1 MVCTFFGHKD
11 TPKEIEPTLRST
23 LIDLIENKNVNVF
36 YVGNNGN
43 FDTMVR
49 RQLEDLSHTYPITY
63 NVVLAYL
70 PTEKNKY
77 DNLTNTIYPEGLE
90 TVPKRFAI
98 SWRNKWMIQQ
108 SDIVVTYVTHSFG
121 GAVQF
126 KVLAERHGK
135 TIINLSVAL
144 EYYEIFLR
152 VTLYQSI

>member
-11 TPKEIEPTLRST
+11 APKEIEPTLRST

-49 RQLEDLSHTYPITY
+49 RQLEDLSQTYPITY
-63 NVVLAYL
+63 SVVLAYL

-77 DNLTNTIYPEGLE
+77 DNLTNTTYPEGLE

-108 SDIVVTYVTHSFG
+108 SDIVVTYVTHNFS
-121 GAVQF
+121 GAAQF
-126 KVLAERHGK
+126 KEMAESQGK
-135 TIINLSVAL
+135 TIINLLGVL
-144 EYYEIFLR
+144 
-152 VTLYQSI
+152 

>member
-11 TPKEIEPTLRST
+11 TPKNIEPTLRST
-23 LIDLIENKNVNVF
+23 LIDLIENKNVTVF

-43 FDTMVR
+43 FDTIVR

-70 PTEKNKY
+70 PTKQNEY
-77 DNLTNTIYPEGLE
+77 DDYTNTILPDGVE

-108 SDIVVTYVTHSFG
+108 SDVVVTYVTHSFG
-121 GAVQF
+121 GAAQF
-126 KVLAERHGK
+126 KELAERQGK
-135 TIINLSVAL
+135 TVIELI
-144 EYYEIFLR
+144 E
-152 VTLYQSI
+152 

>member
-23 LIDLIENKNVNVF
+23 LIDLIENHDATEF

-63 NVVLAYL
+63 SVVLAYL
-70 PTEKNKY
+70 PTEKSEY
-77 DNLTNTIYPEGLE
+77 DDFTNTIYPEGIE
-90 TVPKRFAI
+90 TAPKRFSI

-108 SDIVVTYVTHSFG
+108 SDAVVTYVTHSFG
-121 GAVQF
+121 GAAQF
-126 KVLAERHGK
+126 KALAQRQGK
-135 TIINLSVAL
+135 TVIELS
-144 EYYEIFLR
+144 E
-152 VTLYQSI
+152 

>member
-49 RQLEDLSHTYPITY
+49 HQLEDLSQTYPITY
-63 NVVLAYL
+63 SIVLAYL

-77 DNLTNTIYPEGLE
+77 DDLTNTIYPEGLE
-90 TVPKRFAI
+90 TIPKRFAI
-98 SWRNKWMIQQ
+98 SWRNKWMLQQ
-108 SDIVVTYVTHSFG
+108 SDVVVTYVTHTYG
-121 GAVQF
+121 GAWQF
-126 KVLAERHGK
+126 KEISVRQGK
-135 TIINLSVAL
+135 IVVDLS
-144 EYYEIFLR
+144 E
-152 VTLYQSI
+152 

>member
-23 LIDLIENKNVNVF
+23 LIDLIENKNVTVF

-49 RQLEDLSHTYPITY
+49 RQLEDLSQTYPITY
-63 NVVLAYL
+63 SVVLAYL

-90 TVPKRFAI
+90 NVPKRFAI
-98 SWRNKWMIQQ
+98 SYRNKWMIQQ
-108 SDIVVTYVTHSFG
+108 ADTVVSYVIRTYG
-121 GAVQF
+121 GAAQF
-126 KVLAERHGK
+126 KELAERLDK
-135 TIINLSVAL
+135 TVFEL
-144 EYYEIFLR
+144 
-152 VTLYQSI
+152 

>member
-1 MVCTFFGHKD
+1 MVCIFFGHKD

-23 LIDLIENKNVNVF
+23 LIDLIENKNVTVF

-49 RQLEDLSHTYPITY
+49 RQLEELSQTYPISY
-63 NVVLAYL
+63 SVVLAYL

-77 DNLTNTIYPEGLE
+77 DDLTHTIYPEGLE

-108 SDIVVTYVTHSFG
+108 SDIVVTYVTHNFG
-121 GAVQF
+121 GAAQF
-126 KVLAERHGK
+126 KQMAERQEK
-135 TIINLSVAL
+135 TVIKLQ
-144 EYYEIFLR
+144 E
-152 VTLYQSI
+152 

>member
-1 MVCTFFGHKD
+1 MVCTFLGHKD
-11 TPKEIEPTLRST
+11 TPKEKEPILRST
-23 LIDLIENKNVNVF
+23 LIDLIENKNANVF

-63 NVVLAYL
+63 RVVLAYL
-70 PTEKNKY
+70 PMSKNKC

-98 SWRNKWMIQQ
+98 SWRNKWMIEQ

-121 GAVQF
+121 GAAQF
-126 KVLAERHGK
+126 KEFAERQGK
-135 TIINLSVAL
+135 TVIKLQ
-144 EYYEIFLR
+144 E
-152 VTLYQSI
+152 

>member
-23 LIDLIENKNVNVF
+23 LIDLIENKNVNAF

-49 RQLEDLSHTYPITY
+49 HQLEDLSKTYPITY
-63 NVVLAYL
+63 SVVLAYL

-77 DNLTNTIYPEGLE
+77 DNLTDTIYPEGLE

-108 SDIVVTYVTHSFG
+108 ADIIVTYVTHSFG

-126 KVLAERHGK
+126 KELAERQNK
-135 TIINLSVAL
+135 NVV
-144 EYYEIFLR
+144 EISR
-152 VTLYQSI
+152 Y

>member
-1 MVCTFFGHKD
+1 MATVTFFGHKD

-49 RQLEDLSHTYPITY
+49 HQLEDLSQTYPITY
-63 NVVLAYL
+63 SVVLAYL

-77 DNLTNTIYPEGLE
+77 DNLTNTIYPEGIE

-108 SDIVVTYVTHSFG
+108 SDIVVTYVTHNFG
-121 GAVQF
+121 GAAQF
-126 KVLAERHGK
+126 KEMANMKKKTVINIER
-135 TIINLSVAL
+135 
-144 EYYEIFLR
+144 
-152 VTLYQSI
+152 

>member
-49 RQLEDLSHTYPITY
+49 RQLEDLSQTYPITY
-63 NVVLAYL
+63 SVVLAYL

-77 DNLTNTIYPEGLE
+77 DNFEQLQPLDDNFEHE
-90 TVPKRFAI
+90 AHE
-98 SWRNKWMIQQ
+98 N
-108 SDIVVTYVTHSFG
+108 IVLIL
-121 GAVQF
+121 
-126 KVLAERHGK
+126 KKE
-135 TIINLSVAL
+135 
-144 EYYEIFLR
+144 
-152 VTLYQSI
+152 

>member
-11 TPKEIEPTLRST
+11 TPKEIGPTLRST
-23 LIDLIENKNVNVF
+23 LIDLIENKKVNVF

-49 RQLEDLSHTYPITY
+49 RQLEDLSKTYPITY
-63 NVVLAYL
+63 SVVLAYL

-77 DNLTNTIYPEGLE
+77 DNLTNTNYPEGLE

-108 SDIVVTYVTHSFG
+108 SDIVVTYVTRNFG
-121 GAVQF
+121 GAAQF
-126 KVLAERHGK
+126 KEMAEK
-135 TIINLSVAL
+135 QKKNVVELSS
-144 EYYEIFLR
+144 Y
-152 VTLYQSI
+152 

>member
-23 LIDLIENKNVNVF
+23 LIDLIENKKVNVF

-49 RQLEDLSHTYPITY
+49 RQLEDLSQLYAITY
-63 NVVLAYL
+63 SVVLAYL

-77 DNLTNTIYPEGLE
+77 DDLTNTIYPEVIE

-108 SDIVVTYVTHSFG
+108 SDIVVTYVTHNFG
-121 GAVQF
+121 GAAKF
-126 KVLAERHGK
+126 KALAEKLGR
-135 TIINLSVAL
+135 II
-144 EYYEIFLR
+144 Y
-152 VTLYQSI
+152 SIVFS

>member
-23 LIDLIENKNVNVF
+23 LIDLIENRNVNVF

-43 FDTMVR
+43 FDTMVC
-49 RQLEDLSHTYPITY
+49 RQLEDLSQTYPITY
-63 NVVLAYL
+63 SVVLAYL

-77 DNLTNTIYPEGLE
+77 ENLTNTIYPEGLE

-108 SDIVVTYVTHSFG
+108 SDIVVTYVNHNFG
-121 GAVQF
+121 GAAQF
-126 KVLAERHGK
+126 KIMAESLGK
-135 TIINLSVAL
+135 IEINVVVS
-144 EYYEIFLR
+144 
-152 VTLYQSI
+152 

>member
-49 RQLEDLSHTYPITY
+49 RQLEDLSQTYPIIY
-63 NVVLAYL
+63 SVVLAYL
-70 PTEKNKY
+70 PTEKNRY

-98 SWRNKWMIQQ
+98 SRRNKWMIQQ
-108 SDIVVTYVTHSFG
+108 SDIVVTYVAHNFG
-121 GAVQF
+121 GAAQF
-126 KVLAERHGK
+126 KALAENK
-135 TIINLSVAL
+135 KKIIINL
-144 EYYEIFLR
+144 
-152 VTLYQSI
+152 TD